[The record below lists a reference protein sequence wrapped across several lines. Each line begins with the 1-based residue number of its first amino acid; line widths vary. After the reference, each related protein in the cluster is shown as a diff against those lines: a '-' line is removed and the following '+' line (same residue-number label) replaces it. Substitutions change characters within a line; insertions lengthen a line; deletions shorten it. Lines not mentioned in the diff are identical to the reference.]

1 MTSNEYENDQELAED
16 AVDAEALARVEG
28 FILEIAKRYHPE
40 SLSQLRTL
48 LDQHPI
54 EEPELLRTALWSLLN
69 QDLLVLSTDRRLHV
83 GG

>member
-1 MTSNEYENDQELAED
+1 MTGHEYENDQELAED

-28 FILEIAKRYHPE
+28 FILEIANRYHPE

-69 QDLLVLSTDRRLHV
+69 QDLLVLSNDRRLHV